1 MTHKVDFYHVFVE
14 ENMDPRSKYDF
25 VIHLDF
31 TYKRVKDI
39 VVKGGEFVG
48 FWTGEKW
55 SLHIDDL
62 IDIIDADIM
71 RIANDIKDKNPGAKV
86 KFGLMN
92 HESSGYMLKFQNYCK
107 KQSLS
112 DVQFNKKIFFANDV
126 VTREDYSTYQLPYSP
141 TKGEMPAFDEL
152 IGTLYD
158 AHELDKILW

>member
-55 SLHIDDL
+55 SLAI
-62 IDIIDADIM
+62 
-71 RIANDIKDKNPGAKV
+71 
-86 KFGLMN
+86 
-92 HESSGYMLKFQNYCK
+92 S
-107 KQSLS
+107 
-112 DVQFNKKIFFANDV
+112 
-126 VTREDYSTYQLPYSP
+126 
-141 TKGEMPAFDEL
+141 
-152 IGTLYD
+152 
-158 AHELDKILW
+158 